1 MSQPEPAGS
10 PPPDEAR
17 NGVILAFA
25 AYLLW
30 GLLPLYLKQIMDV
43 PALQIVAHRMVWSLV
58 LIAIVVLVLGRL
70 RGIRVALRKR
80 GTFAL
85 LALSATLIANNWLI
99 YTWAVLHGHVLEA
112 SLGYFINPLV
122 NVALGMLFFKEK
134 LRRVQGV
141 AVALAGCG
149 VAVMVVAQG
158 GAVWLSVALAVSFG
172 LYGLVRKVVEID
184 ALGGL
189 AVETAL
195 LGPLALAWL
204 WWSAE
209 MGQGAFGVDRTTD
222 ILLIASGIVTA
233 APLLLFAAAA
243 RRLRYTTLGLIQ
255 YLTPTLVFIQGIFL
269 FGEKMTTVH
278 FVTFGLIWVGLV
290 VYAIDSLR
298 AGRATPVTLPE

>member
-1 MSQPEPAGS
+1 MSQPQPAGS

-17 NGVILAFA
+17 NGVILAFG

-58 LIAIVVLVLGRL
+58 LIVIVVLALGRL
-70 RGIRVALRKR
+70 RGIRTALRTR

-85 LALSATLIANNWLI
+85 LALSAILIANNWLL
-99 YTWAVLHGHVLEA
+99 YTWAILNGHVLEA

-122 NVALGMLFFKEK
+122 NVALGMVFLKEK

-141 AVALAGCG
+141 AVALAVCG
-149 VAVMVVAQG
+149 VLVMLVAQG
-158 GAVWLSVALAVSFG
+158 GAVWLSLALALSFG
-172 LYGLVRKVVEID
+172 LYGLVRKVVAID

-195 LGPLALAWL
+195 LGPVALAWL
-204 WWSAE
+204 WWSAAT
-209 MGQGAFGVDRTTD
+209 GVGAFGIDRTTD
-222 ILLIASGIVTA
+222 LLLMAGGIFTA
-233 APLLLFAAAA
+233 VPLLLFAAAA
-243 RRLRYTTLGLIQ
+243 RRLKYTTIGLIQ
-255 YLTPTLVFIQGIFL
+255 YLTPTLVFIQGVLL
-269 FGEKMTTVH
+269 FGEKLTTVH
-278 FVTFGLIWVGLV
+278 FVTFGLIWAGLV